1 MENHETSA
9 GRINYRP
16 VFLYIAISREI
27 YNARYR
33 DEINQGIDL
42 VVTTRC
48 KVNKGSY
55 EEPADRKGVTR
66 DEMSELWF

>member
-33 DEINQGIDL
+33 NEINPGIDL
-42 VVTTRC
+42 VATTRC
-48 KVNKGSY
+48 KVKKARY
-55 EEPADRKGVTR
+55 
-66 DEMSELWF
+66 EMSLWTMKEVFRMTCTTGL